1 VWPRPALLA
10 STATPAKFIDVSI
23 APDAETAEK
32 QVAEDHKVREALR
45 DQLEAIPEK

>member
-10 STATPAKFIDVSI
+10 NTATPAKFIDVSI

-32 QVAEDHKVREALR
+32 QVAEDHKVREAGSVGSGPGELN
-45 DQLEAIPEK
+45 